1 LVTINSIF
9 SNLLKSKI
17 SIGENAKTFTRKL
30 SFFLEAVKK
39 ELKSPLRIGAK
50 QFTDLILF

>member
-1 LVTINSIF
+1 
-9 SNLLKSKI
+9 LLKSKI